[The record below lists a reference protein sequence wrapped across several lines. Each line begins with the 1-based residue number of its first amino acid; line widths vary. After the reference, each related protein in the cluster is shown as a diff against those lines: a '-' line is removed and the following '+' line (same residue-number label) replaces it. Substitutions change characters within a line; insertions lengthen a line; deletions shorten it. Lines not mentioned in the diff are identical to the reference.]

1 MDYSNHMVGHTESAQ
16 RDSKGDFMGLRINTN
31 VASINAQRN
40 LSEVS
45 SRLAGS
51 LEKLSSGKR
60 INRAGDDAAGLATSQ
75 SLLANLR
82 GTQQATK
89 NANDGISLVQ
99 IAEGG
104 LNETTNILIRL
115 RELAIQGASDSVG
128 DTEKGYLDEEYQQLV
143 SEVDRISRSTRF
155 NGIDLLTGESGT
167 GVMDFQ
173 VGPTGEVLS
182 RIQFDPNRANA
193 TIGSGGLEIEGT
205 AVNEKEIAQSS
216 LSVIDT
222 ALQRVNGIR
231 ASFGA
236 MQSRFQSAI
245 NNSRVSYENQSAA
258 YSRITDADIALETSE
273 YTRNML
279 VSQAATSVLAN
290 ANEYQTLALK
300 LI

>member
-1 MDYSNHMVGHTESAQ
+1 
-16 RDSKGDFMGLRINTN
+16 MGLRINTN

-40 LSEVS
+40 LSEVA
-45 SRLAGS
+45 SRLSGS
-51 LEKLSSGKR
+51 LERLSSGKR
-60 INRAGDDAAGLATSQ
+60 INKAGDDAAGLATSM
-75 SLLANLR
+75 SLQANLR

-128 DTEKGYLDEEYQQLV
+128 ATEKSYLDEEYQQLV
-143 SEVDRISRSTRF
+143 QEVDRISRSTRF

-167 GVMDFQ
+167 GIMDFQ
-173 VGPTGEVLS
+173 VGPTGESLS
-182 RIQFDPNRANA
+182 RIQFDPNKANA
-193 TIGSGGLEIEGT
+193 TIGSSGLNIEGT
-205 AVNEKEIAQSS
+205 AVSEKEAAQQS
-216 LSVIDT
+216 LATIDT
-222 ALQRVNGIR
+222 ALQNVNGIR

-245 NNSRVSYENQSAA
+245 NNARVSHENQSAA
-258 YSRITDADIALETSE
+258 YSRIADADIAFEMSE

-279 VSQAATSVLAN
+279 VSQAASSVLAN

-300 LI
+300 LL

>member
-1 MDYSNHMVGHTESAQ
+1 
-16 RDSKGDFMGLRINTN
+16 MGLRINTN

-40 LSEVS
+40 LSEVA
-45 SRLAGS
+45 SRLSGS
-51 LEKLSSGKR
+51 LERLSSGKR
-60 INRAGDDAAGLATSQ
+60 INKAGDDAAGLATSM
-75 SLLANLR
+75 SLQANLR

-128 DTEKGYLDEEYQQLV
+128 TTEKSYLDEEYQQLV
-143 SEVDRISRSTRF
+143 QEVDRISRSTRF

-173 VGPTGEVLS
+173 VGPTGESLS
-182 RIQFDPNRANA
+182 RIQFDPNNANA
-193 TIGSGGLEIEGT
+193 TIGSNGLNIEGT
-205 AVNEKEIAQSS
+205 AVNEKGIAQQS
-216 LSVIDT
+216 LETIDT

-245 NNSRVSYENQSAA
+245 NNARVSHENQSAA
-258 YSRITDADIALETSE
+258 YSRIADADIAFEMSE

-279 VSQAATSVLAN
+279 VSQAASSVLAN

-300 LI
+300 LL